1 MQRLAPGLCRCRP
14 SRGRSHHCRE
24 WMRNGA
30 VQLLNVVP
38 ADQPALRVAHQID
51 LLAPVVASELLDMLG
66 QYAIEKHYGD
76 ARGTPIV
83 WTR

>member
-1 MQRLAPGLCRCRP
+1 MAPAT
-14 SRGRSHHCRE
+14 
-24 WMRNGA
+24 GA

-51 LLAPVVASELLDMLG
+51 LLAPVVTSELLDMLG
-66 QYAIEKHYGD
+66 QYASEKHYDD

>member
-1 MQRLAPGLCRCRP
+1 MAPAT
-14 SRGRSHHCRE
+14 
-24 WMRNGA
+24 GA

-51 LLAPVVASELLDMLG
+51 LLAPVVTSELLDMLG
-66 QYAIEKHYGD
+66 QYASEKHDGD